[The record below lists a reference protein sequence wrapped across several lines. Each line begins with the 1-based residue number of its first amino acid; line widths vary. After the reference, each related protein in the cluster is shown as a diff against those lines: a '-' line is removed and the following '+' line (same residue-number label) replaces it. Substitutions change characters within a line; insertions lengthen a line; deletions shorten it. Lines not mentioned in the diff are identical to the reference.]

1 MPPSRTKRL
10 QGKVIIKVGSKMS
23 EPRKCAERKQLNV
36 RLEPELY
43 EFIVRYAKDNY
54 KTVTGILRELIAK
67 LYKENKVP
75 VTVKNKDE

>member
-1 MPPSRTKRL
+1 
-10 QGKVIIKVGSKMS
+10 MS
-23 EPRKCAERKQLNV
+23 EPRKSAERKQLNV

-43 EFIVRYAKDNY
+43 EFIVRYARDNY

-75 VTVKNKDE
+75 VTVKNEEE